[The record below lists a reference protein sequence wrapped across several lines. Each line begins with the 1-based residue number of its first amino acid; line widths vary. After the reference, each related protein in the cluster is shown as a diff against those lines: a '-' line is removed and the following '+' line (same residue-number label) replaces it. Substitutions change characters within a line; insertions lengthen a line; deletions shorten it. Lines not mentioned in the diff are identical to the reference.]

1 MVKNPGT
8 IALAGGLGL
17 PIMSTANLVTLGH
30 LIRDARE
37 TLLARWRDRVRQLPS
52 AQQLDI
58 PALNDHVP
66 VLLDEMAELLKQ
78 HNGDTIEETLLEGSP
93 PIHGRQ
99 RLIDG
104 FDISEVVS
112 EYHELRGCIYELA
125 DENGIVIRGR
135 SLQIVNRVIDEAI
148 GLAVQTYATARA
160 LEIQQRRAEQ
170 LAFVAHDLRTPLSAV
185 RLAAEYLEVSLAENI
200 SDSEASEMIQILK
213 RNVQQLADLITRI
226 IKEHSDAQTQLEQKL
241 ERRTIDLWPLV
252 QEVVAN
258 LAPVSETAGVSL
270 ANKVPRHLRVF
281 ADAELLARVFQ
292 NLLSNAFKYSPRSD
306 VTIEASQ
313 LASGDVECVVRDKG
327 IGMTP
332 EQMERLFD
340 KGSTG
345 GDGTNGFG
353 LGLSI
358 VKELVEAHGGYVKV
372 ESADGAGTT
381 VRFTLPAK
389 DHSMRRKGS

>member
-1 MVKNPGT
+1 MVKFFY
-8 IALAGGLGL
+8 ARL
-17 PIMSTANLVTLGH
+17 PWRAVWDFIMSTANLVTLGH
-30 LIRDARE
+30 LIQDERE
-37 TLLARWRDRVRQLPS
+37 TILARWRRRVRQLPS
-52 AQQLDI
+52 AQSLDV

-66 VLLDEMAELLKQ
+66 VLLDEMAELLQQ
-78 HNGDTIEETLLEGSP
+78 HNEEAIEETLLEGSP

-99 RLIDG
+99 RLEDG
-104 FDISEVVS
+104 FDIAEVVA
-112 EYHELRGCIYELA
+112 EYHELRGCIYEIA
-125 DENGIVIRGR
+125 DEYGIIIRGR
-135 SLQIVNRVIDEAI
+135 SLQIVNRVVDEAI

-160 LEIQQRRAEQ
+160 LEVQQRRAEQ

-185 RLAAEYLEVSLAENI
+185 RLAAEYLELTLSENL

-270 ANKVPRHLRVF
+270 ENKVPRHLRVF

-292 NLLSNAFKYSPRSD
+292 NLLSNAFKYSPRSE
-306 VTIEASQ
+306 VTIEATQ
-313 LASGDVECVVRDKG
+313 LESGDVECVVRDKG

-340 KGSTG
+340 KGAT
-345 GDGTNGFG
+345 GDGTTGFG

-358 VKELVEAHGGYVKV
+358 VKELVEAHGGHVKV
-372 ESADGAGTT
+372 ESANGDGTA

-389 DHSMRRKGS
+389 ETSMRRKGD